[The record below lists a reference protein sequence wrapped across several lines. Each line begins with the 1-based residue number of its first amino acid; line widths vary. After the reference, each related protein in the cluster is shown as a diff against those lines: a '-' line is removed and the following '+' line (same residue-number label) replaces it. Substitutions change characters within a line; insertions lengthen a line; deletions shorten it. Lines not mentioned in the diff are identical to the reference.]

1 MIEQALKI
9 LAEIEEN
16 IETCCAI
23 TMEPDDVLQLIS
35 AFGTRKGKSGGRF
48 SDELVGNL
56 LTWIETELSPGEIDN
71 LNDIL
76 EDNEVD
82 YKI

>member
-23 TMEPDDVLQLIS
+23 TMEPDDVLQLIEQLR
-35 AFGTRKGKSGGRF
+35 TIIK
-48 SDELVGNL
+48 ELR
-56 LTWIETELSPGEIDN
+56 
-71 LNDIL
+71 
-76 EDNEVD
+76 
-82 YKI
+82 